1 MDPTTQELIDSG
13 DLDEL
18 VRHVD
23 RLCETRAW
31 DDLEDLRHRCRAA
44 LDRGRQLWP
53 ISSLAEYRLALR
65 APAPWAAGVLTGD
78 TGVWALGPLAEVAA
92 STHTFAELAPHL
104 PMGPAASVTAHER
117 VVRGEDLTAHQHD
130 AWRHLIHDDGLPLC
144 LQPWEPAYPVATYR
158 DSTAEFP
165 APDPPPSSSYVPV
178 QPGSPTTPDNPAT
191 PDSPAT
197 QGRAAAGATKGS
209 AGTSSAE
216 TGSARE
222 ASTGKASPS
231 EASTSPGG
239 ELAHDAATAA
249 LRELTAGWSTG
260 WEAGS
265 PARVAVVDG
274 GPAHAIAAVCPDADT
289 MAPITADQ
297 AMAVMAWAAASGGAT
312 GRRRGMARG
321 RFDAWW
327 TVAALGGCD
336 DDWPLDP
343 NEVGDI
349 ATSLDWWVFG
359 HRSVATGWSLRLAV
373 ADPVDGLAWAI
384 DAADVASTLSASP
397 TP

>member
-1 MDPTTQELIDSG
+1 MTSTNQELVTAG

-23 RLCETRAW
+23 RLCGSRAW

-104 PMGPAASVTAHER
+104 PAGPAASVTAHER
-117 VVRGEDLTAHQHD
+117 VARGEDLTAPLHD
-130 AWRHLIHDDGLPLC
+130 AWRHLIHDDGLPLR
-144 LQPWEPAYPVATYR
+144 LQSWEPSYPVATYR
-158 DSTAEFP
+158 DSAAEFP
-165 APDPPPSSSYVPV
+165 APDPPPSSSYQPVPA
-178 QPGSPTTPDNPAT
+178 GGPTTREAGDPDVSAT
-191 PDSPAT
+191 GPSGAS
-197 QGRAAAGATKGS
+197 GRAPDALS
-209 AGTSSAE
+209 
-216 TGSARE
+216 
-222 ASTGKASPS
+222 
-231 EASTSPGG
+231 GG
-239 ELAHDAATAA
+239 GLPHDAATAA

-260 WEAGS
+260 WEAGM
-265 PARVAVVDG
+265 PARVAAVEG
-274 GPAHAIAAVCPDADT
+274 GVTQAIAAVCPDADT
-289 MAPITADQ
+289 MAPITA
-297 AMAVMAWAAASGGAT
+297 ANALALMAWAAASGGST

-336 DDWPLDP
+336 DDWPLSADEMG
-343 NEVGDI
+343 EV
-349 ATSLDWWVFG
+349 AASLDWWVFTNQ
-359 HRSVATGWSLRLAV
+359 AAPLGWNLRLAV

-384 DAADVASTLSASP
+384 DAAAGPSDPADSHGKPSTGQPSADQPSTDQP
-397 TP
+397 